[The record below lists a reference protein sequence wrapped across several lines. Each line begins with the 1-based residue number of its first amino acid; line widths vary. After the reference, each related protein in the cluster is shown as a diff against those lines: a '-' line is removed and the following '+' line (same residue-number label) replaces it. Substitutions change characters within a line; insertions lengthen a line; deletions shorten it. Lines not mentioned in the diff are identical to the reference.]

1 MQSES
6 RFAPSFSE
14 SIGIQKVTVPSQL
27 RNRNR
32 IVHQIKVEV
41 AAKPRESQ
49 LDIISTAVVI
59 GMTAQFVIFLFG
71 LVTEFMPRLFG
82 STLIS
87 ASVGLCVGVIAYALM
102 KSSD

>member
-1 MQSES
+1 MQSE
-6 RFAPSFSE
+6 R
-14 SIGIQKVTVPSQL
+14 
-27 RNRNR
+27 
-32 IVHQIKVEV
+32 IKVEA

-71 LVTEFMPRLFG
+71 LVSEFMPRLFG
-82 STLIS
+82 SALIS
-87 ASVGLCVGVIAYALM
+87 AFVGLCVGVIAYALM

>member
-14 SIGIQKVTVPSQL
+14 SIGIEKETVPSQL
-27 RNRNR
+27 RNR
-32 IVHQIKVEV
+32 IVQVIKAESAV
-41 AAKPRESQ
+41 KPRESQ
-49 LDIISTAVVI
+49 LDVISTAVVI

-82 STLIS
+82 SALIS

-102 KSSD
+102 KGSD

>member
-1 MQSES
+1 MQSE
-6 RFAPSFSE
+6 R
-14 SIGIQKVTVPSQL
+14 
-27 RNRNR
+27 
-32 IVHQIKVEV
+32 IKVEA
-41 AAKPRESQ
+41 AAKPRESK

-87 ASVGLCVGVIAYALM
+87 VSVGLCAGVIAYVLM
-102 KSSD
+102 KGSD